1 MTRDEKIQD
10 IKSNPKNHRHSF
22 EELQQCCFVE
32 GAVDLLVLDA
42 HERYAALGYN
52 GGRPCDT
59 TSGPCSCGAW
69 H

>member
-1 MTRDEKIQD
+1 MTVEEKLQD
-10 IKSNPKNHRHSF
+10 IKNNPSKHRHSF
-22 EELQQCCFVE
+22 GEMHACCTVE
-32 GAVDLLVLDA
+32 GVLDLRLVEA

-52 GGRPCDT
+52 GGRPCDV